1 LVPATLLV
9 IGGVLVL
16 AHSGRGAS
24 FSVGLIAR
32 EYMYDP
38 KDLSAG
44 TGEIA
49 FFVKNQ
55 GIIEHNL
62 VLMAPSGKAVTL
74 ISVIEPGQTMK
85 VIVSLPPGVYPLY
98 CSLPGH
104 KDAGMVATLRVNP

>member
-1 LVPATLLV
+1 
-9 IGGVLVL
+9 
-16 AHSGRGAS
+16 
-24 FSVGLIAR
+24 
-32 EYMYDP
+32 MYDP

-55 GIIEHNL
+55 GVIEHNL

-85 VIVSLPPGVYPLY
+85 VIVALPPGVYPLY

-104 KDAGMVATLRVNP
+104 KDAGMVATLHVNP